1 MIIKVDELMAF
12 LRSSVLPESDLFQEV
27 ILPSRLKEGNQT
39 VSILSRLG
47 ASENYS
53 LDGYRA
59 VDPIKILFYGA
70 REQVYP
76 VAAKPVHRLI
86 AGVKACD
93 LKALQVLDLAL
104 INQDFVDPVY
114 KVWRDSTTIL
124 SADCTE
130 AGPACHCT
138 LVGGKPFSEEGFDLN
153 VSRVDDSYVLI
164 AGSDK
169 GRDLLA
175 VIKCT
180 AVVKD
185 LDAETWKSV
194 REVRK
199 KVTELVDSRNSDFRR
214 LKEYAGLREGAM
226 SAWGEESRQ
235 CVGCGACTNICP
247 TCYCLILNEEG
258 GDEKFVKVRSY
269 DSCQWQG
276 YARVAGGASPRPRM
290 RHRFRNRYLCKF
302 LYMPSN
308 FKSLGCTGCG
318 RCTEACP
325 GQIDFRSV
333 VRDVLEAPT
342 PESVNPAGRNVQERG
357 EA

>member
-1 MIIKVDELMAF
+1 VIIKVDDVMAF
-12 LRSSVLPESDLFQEV
+12 LRSSVLAESDLFQEV
-27 ILPSRLKEGNQT
+27 ILPLRLKEGNT
-39 VSILSRLG
+39 AVSFLSRLG
-47 ASENYS
+47 ASDSYS

-59 VDPIKILFYGA
+59 VDPVKVLFYGA

-86 AGVKACD
+86 AGIKACD
-93 LKALQVLDLAL
+93 LKALKLLDRAL
-104 INQDFVDPVY
+104 INQDFVDPAY

-138 LVGGKPFSEEGFDLN
+138 LVGGKPFPEDGFDLN
-153 VSRVDDSYVLI
+153 LSRIDDSYVLTS
-164 AGSDK
+164 GSGK
-169 GRDLLA
+169 GRELLE
-175 VIKCT
+175 VIRCT
-180 AVVKD
+180 AKVS
-185 LDAETWKSV
+185 DADARTQKAVLEARAKM
-194 REVRK
+194 
-199 KVTELVDSRNSDFRR
+199 TELVESRNSDFRR
-214 LKEYAGLREGAM
+214 SEEYTSLREGDM
-226 SAWGEESRQ
+226 SLWGEESRR

-258 GDEKFVKVRSY
+258 GTGSFIKVRSY

-290 RHRFRNRYLCKF
+290 RQRFRNRYLCKF

-308 FKSLGCTGCG
+308 FKTLGCTGCG

-325 GQIDFRSV
+325 GQIDFRTV
-333 VRDVLEAPT
+333 VRDVLEP
-342 PESVNPAGRNVQERG
+342 PPPLPGNPSGPNAQERR
-357 EA
+357 EV

>member
-1 MIIKVDELMAF
+1 VIIKVDDVMAF

-27 ILPSRLKEGNQT
+27 IVPRRLKAGE
-39 VSILSRLG
+39 SAPSFLSRLG
-47 ASENYS
+47 ASDGHL

-59 VDPIKILFYGA
+59 VDPIKMLFYGA

-76 VAAKPVHRLI
+76 VAAKPVKRLI

-93 LKALQVLDLAL
+93 LQALQLLDRAL
-104 INQDFVDPVY
+104 INQDFVDPAY
-114 KVWRDSTTIL
+114 KIWREFTTIL

-138 LVGGKPFSEEGFDLN
+138 LVGGKPYSEEGFDLN
-153 VSRVDDSYVLI
+153 LSRIGDRYVLK
-164 AGSDK
+164 AGSEK
-169 GRDLLA
+169 GRELLD

-180 AVVKD
+180 AEVVD
-185 LDAETWKSV
+185 VDAQAGKAVLEARARMTDI
-194 REVRK
+194 VRK
-199 KVTELVDSRNSDFRR
+199 QNADFQRPT
-214 LKEYAGLREGAM
+214 EYAGLRGGDI
-226 SAWGEESRQ
+226 SVWGKESHQ

-258 GDEKFVKVRSY
+258 AANSFIKVRSY

-290 RHRFRNRYLCKF
+290 RQRFRNRYLCKF

-308 FKSLGCTGCG
+308 FKALGCTGCG

-325 GQIDFRSV
+325 GQIDFRAV
-333 VRDVLEAPT
+333 VLDVLEPPT
-342 PESVNPAGRNVQERG
+342 PRSEKATGPSAQGRREV
-357 EA
+357 

>member
-1 MIIKVDELMAF
+1 MIIKVDDLMAF
-12 LRSSVLPESDLFQEV
+12 LRNSVLAESDLFQEV
-27 ILPSRLKEGNQT
+27 ILPLRLKEGSNM
-39 VSILSRLG
+39 VSFLSRLG
-47 ASENYS
+47 ASDSYF
-53 LDGYRA
+53 LDGFRA
-59 VDPIKILFYGA
+59 VDPIKLVFYGA

-76 VAAKPVHRLI
+76 VAAKPVQRLI

-93 LKALQVLDLAL
+93 LKALQLLDRAL
-104 INQDFVDPVY
+104 INKDFIDPAY

-138 LVGGKPFSEEGFDLN
+138 LVGGKPYSEGGFDLN
-153 VSRVDDSYVLI
+153 LSRIDDIYVLTT
-164 AGSDK
+164 GSDK
-169 GRDLLA
+169 GRELLE
-175 VIKCT
+175 VIQCT

-185 LDAETWKSV
+185 LEARAQKAILEARTKI
-194 REVRK
+194 
-199 KVTELVDSRNSDFRR
+199 TELVQSRNSDLLRSE
-214 LKEYAGLREGAM
+214 EYGGLREGDM
-226 SAWGEESRQ
+226 SVWGKESRQ

-258 GDEKFVKVRSY
+258 RTDTFIKVRSY

-290 RHRFRNRYLCKF
+290 RQRFRNRYLCKF

-308 FKSLGCTGCG
+308 FKTLGCTGCG

-325 GQIDFRSV
+325 GQIDFRTV
-333 VRDVLEAPT
+333 VRDVLELPAPELGNL
-342 PESVNPAGRNVQERG
+342 PGPNAQEKS
-357 EA
+357 EV